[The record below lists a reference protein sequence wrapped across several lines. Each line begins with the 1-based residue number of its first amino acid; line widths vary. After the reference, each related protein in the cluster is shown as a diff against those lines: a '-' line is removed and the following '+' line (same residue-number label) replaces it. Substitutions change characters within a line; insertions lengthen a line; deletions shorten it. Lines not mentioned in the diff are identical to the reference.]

1 MEGNM
6 RMLDFSNVYPSLLNL
21 MVVGMMSVIFISVM
35 KYLTNLYQIP
45 GLSDLM
51 ASI

>member
-1 MEGNM
+1 MM
-6 RMLDFSNVYPSLLNL
+6 DMLDFSNVYPSLLN
-21 MVVGMMSVIFISVM
+21 VITVGLMSVIFISVM
-35 KYLTNLYQIP
+35 KFLTNLYNIP